1 MEKSEKSR
9 LDHNPKKKKHKGKSK
24 KKQEQTKENNPY
36 QNNILLNGEVS
47 IIQNQLNQNQKKK
60 NLPFQE
66 ADSYNQIQKQNMINS
81 QSNPNSVIMINP
93 GVEAPSAAD
102 INNQQDHSK
111 IRLRSKPQE
120 ITCPYCHQNMKTSV
134 EEEFNCASFIIY
146 SLSFFLFP
154 PLFLYFMT
162 CATIEECKC
171 IFSCEKYSWTWTFC
185 FCCCDCDCCC
195 YYLSCCSCPEKDK
208 DGQCCFCDIEHYCS
222 NCGKLIGRR
231 DSLHLCPPC
240 CCSSCR

>member
-9 LDHNPKKKKHKGKSK
+9 LDHNPKKKHKGKSK

-36 QNNILLNGEVS
+36 RNNILLNGEVS
-47 IIQNQLNQNQKKK
+47 IIQNQLNPNQKKQ

-81 QSNPNSVIMINP
+81 QLNPNTVIMINP

-120 ITCPYCHQNMKTSV
+120 ITCPYCHQNIKTNV

-162 CATIEECKC
+162 CATIEE
-171 IFSCEKYSWTWTFC
+171 
-185 FCCCDCDCCC
+185 
-195 YYLSCCSCPEKDK
+195 
-208 DGQCCFCDIEHYCS
+208 
-222 NCGKLIGRR
+222 
-231 DSLHLCPPC
+231 
-240 CCSSCR
+240 